1 MNIDH
6 DLKLEK
12 KGSILKSQTLL
23 SKLAKQNGSKR
34 LFFKFCLIVQMVSKS
49 VLKLGAFFRE
59 KMESMEQLDLK
70 DLWALLAFLE
80 KLAPMDLLV
89 CKDLRAV
96 QELQV
101 NPGLLAHPDS
111 QGKR

>member
-1 MNIDH
+1 
-6 DLKLEK
+6 
-12 KGSILKSQTLL
+12 
-23 SKLAKQNGSKR
+23 
-34 LFFKFCLIVQMVSKS
+34 
-49 VLKLGAFFRE
+49 
-59 KMESMEQLDLK
+59 MESMEQLDLK

-96 QELQV
+96 QELLV

-111 QGKR
+111 QGKRESKDLARRVKKEIPVCQV

>member
-1 MNIDH
+1 
-6 DLKLEK
+6 
-12 KGSILKSQTLL
+12 
-23 SKLAKQNGSKR
+23 
-34 LFFKFCLIVQMVSKS
+34 MVSKS

-70 DLWALLAFLE
+70 DLWALPAFLE

-96 QELQV
+96 QELLV

>member
-1 MNIDH
+1 
-6 DLKLEK
+6 
-12 KGSILKSQTLL
+12 
-23 SKLAKQNGSKR
+23 
-34 LFFKFCLIVQMVSKS
+34 MVSKS

-80 KLAPMDLLV
+80 KLDPMDLLV

-96 QELQV
+96 QELLV